1 MSAMQYTLLA
11 SAETRMEFCEQC
23 GSTSRDEQGF
33 CRGCGARPA
42 SDEAAESSNSPSST
56 TTATHASLPQTESK
70 ATIGS
75 IPLAEAHVKNVWV
88 AVLLALFLGPLGMVY
103 CTVPGALV
111 MFAVSVI
118 ALLLP
123 GKIVTFLLITAICPI
138 WAGMA
143 ARSANSIY

>member
-1 MSAMQYTLLA
+1 MQYTLLA

-23 GSTSRDEQGF
+23 GSTSRDERGF
-33 CRGCGARPA
+33 CRGCGAHP
-42 SDEAAESSNSPSST
+42 SSNEAAESSNSPSSAAT
-56 TTATHASLPQTESK
+56 VTHAVPPQTESK

-75 IPLAEAHVKNVWV
+75 IPLAEAQVKNVWV

-123 GKIVTFLLITAICPI
+123 GKIGTFLLITLACAV
-138 WAGMA
+138 WAGLA
-143 ARSANSIY
+143 ARSAHSIY

>member
-1 MSAMQYTLLA
+1 MHLD
-11 SAETRMEFCEQC
+11 FCEEC

-33 CRGCGARPA
+33 CRGCGARLQG
-42 SDEAAESSNSPSST
+42 DEALSSSSAST
-56 TTATHASLPQTESK
+56 TTHAVRPQTESK

-75 IPLAEAHVKNVWV
+75 IPLAEAQVKNVWV
-88 AVLLALFLGPLGMVY
+88 AVMLALFLGPLGMIY

-111 MFAVSVI
+111 MFAASVF

-123 GKIVTFLLITAICPI
+123 GKIVTFLLITLICAV
-138 WAGMA
+138 WAGLA